1 MNFFL
6 YDASSSGTCLWS
18 NDSANCD
25 GNDPS
30 LTDGR
35 SVTLTTGLFTQNLGD
50 TSDSFAAI
58 ADSVFG
64 DNTSVYLEVDIA
76 GETLS
81 PRKRLTAAPYAL
93 NAQRLD
99 GIDST
104 GFLASTGDTAAGI
117 FDFTAATLAGASP
130 LIFEGAT
137 ADDFETTF
145 TFTDPTGDNVYTF
158 QDASGT
164 VAFLSDV
171 GSGLW
176 EDGAQGVFENDEAV
190 IIGSNAAF
198 TYGSGGIGD
207 LRVADELEVI
217 GTIFAGGTIEAV
229 GIIHSDISFTAS
241 TTTTFGAGA
250 ITTTGSTDLALS
262 IAGGDLTFAQ
272 NTTIGDGGDS
282 ITIDTSD
289 WDISATGDL
298 SGIGTISTDG
308 DATLG
313 ADLIISSGA
322 RIGTGSTPT
331 SFTALANDSLFVE
344 GAIEVDGA
352 ARFDSTMD
360 INGIPSIGADITFD
374 AATPTIV
381 ITNGETFAITDGTNT
396 LFSLADAGTTG
407 NLTLSGDLA
416 VNGDNITSDSNL
428 RIQATG
434 YVAIGDDGAPGAAS
448 SDDDLY
454 IYGGLEVDAT
464 TTLDGTFNVNGDSTF
479 TLGASQNIS
488 ITNTSAESEVID
500 LTVTAP
506 ENDAIEINF
515 TLGNDGDADTL
526 AALDIIT
533 TSAATGDIDIL
544 RGINIANLISADG
557 TVREQ
562 ALVIGSGWDTNLLF
576 ADVSTFI
583 DLADTGVITWREA
596 GGTSTLMTL
605 TDNANVGD
613 LLISGDFTIQGDN
626 LDSAGAPLVLNA
638 TAADEVRVGTGTPGI
653 AVGAGDLYVTSDIE
667 ADGNLDIAGSATFGS
682 LICNDCFDF
691 TEFADALALDAS
703 TSISMAGTDQLL
715 LTNGGT
721 GDIIFNLSSSGDFVI
736 QDNGTP
742 SFTAS
747 DNGTFT
753 FDGAVTFNSTTTH
766 TLATSENISI
776 SNNTATTEVVNLTV
790 TSAGNDA
797 QEINFTL
804 GNDGDADSVS
814 ALEINVTSA
823 ATGDADVIQGLR
835 ITNLTSPDAT
845 VTEVALQI
853 GSGWDTNLLF
863 SDISTFIDL
872 EDAGVITWREGG
884 GGNALMTLTDNA
896 NVGDLLISGDFT
908 IQGDNLDSAGAP
920 LVLNATAADEVRVGT
935 GTPLLATGA
944 GDLYVTSDLEVAG
957 AVTIDGSATVGSI
970 VCSNCL
976 DFTEF
981 KDILSLDASTTIQLD
996 GDENLTFSN
1005 NGTGDVFVNLQSTGD
1020 FYVADAGTDI
1030 FRVQDSGVIDI
1041 DGLTTFNTDVD
1052 LTFVATENLVIT
1064 NTSAEADVFDLTVTA
1079 AENDGAEINFTLGN
1093 DGDADIVNALEIRA
1107 TSAATGDSDVLRG
1120 INIAQ
1125 LSSSNPS
1132 VSEIALRIANGW
1144 DSNLTFADTSTFIDI
1159 LDTGVITFRELG
1171 GSNTLMTLTD
1181 NSNVGDLVLSGDL
1194 AVNGDDITTDGKM
1207 GLNAT
1212 GYVRVGDSGTPGSA
1226 NSDDDLYVEG
1236 GLEIDATSTFDG
1248 YVLVN
1253 SYSEFALAG
1262 GENII
1267 ISNAALTDEL
1277 IDITTTSSQSDAIEV
1292 NFTLANDGDAD
1303 TLAALD
1309 IQVTSAATADADL
1322 LYAINIANLTAADAS
1337 VTETALAIGTGWD
1350 TGISIGANSIV
1361 GTTGLI
1367 DYTNFDVLASGAI
1380 EVTPNVGLDTNVAGV
1395 LSLATTNATSITT
1408 GNALTTFSLA
1418 GTGLTTLNVAT
1429 GNTSAATLN
1438 LATSNQ
1444 ANVINIG
1451 TGTGVDDINIGGGGT
1466 GVDTINIGDST
1477 ATVAI
1482 QGGSITFTPGD
1493 EDGSGSGSEGG
1504 LVKMELS
1511 HTGSLAYAQDPQFL
1525 IEADGPSNN
1534 NFTGV
1539 FKIVHA
1545 PPSDRSGAFNFATQ
1559 YIQFDGVGTTDNTTH
1574 QAIVIDGNLADD
1586 GSDDNFYA
1594 YAARINQGDTSDVAV
1609 TGYGAVG
1616 VMIINENNG
1625 TTDAGDNLAGF
1636 YYDNQDTDAVTV
1648 DAFKAASSG
1657 STITDG
1663 LDVSD
1668 SDIVNGVNVGEN
1680 FVLYNAYRAF
1690 DLTGTGLVW
1699 EDTDGNDLMILTYN
1713 ANEGDLL
1720 VTGDITADDFI
1731 CTDCLDFAELAD
1743 ALTVD
1748 ASTSITMDSTDQLL
1762 FTNGGTGD
1770 IIFNLSST
1778 GDFVIQDAGSA
1789 RLSVTDNG
1797 TTTVAQ
1803 NSTENALFINQ
1814 DGNGKSIVIDSEAT
1828 SAHVVEIQSANTSG
1842 NVIDFGWG
1850 TATTQAGSVTALDL
1864 DLNTEFTSNDGN
1876 DLKGVVVTL
1885 DALVADDIGTVT
1897 SFTGYS
1903 VSGGTL
1909 ATDPANVQEV
1919 TWYGLDVTMPDISAE
1934 ASDSITSYGIRIV
1947 AGTAS
1952 GSGGTEDQIGID
1964 MGTTKIDFDADND
1977 TSLSA
1982 LVDDVLVLE
1991 IGGVNEFR
1999 FDATSI
2005 SPVTADTN
2013 SLGNVTNEW
2022 NLLFLGDNATALQFG
2037 SGQDATIGIDT
2048 GNDALEITV
2057 DGVDVDYVSIGAT
2070 ALMGHLSASDGDLL
2084 VTDELEVNGT
2094 AFFDASVTI
2103 GTASV
2108 PTSDMLSVSNS
2119 GFSVTTDVKTA
2130 SFVHDA
2136 TNVSTSAV
2144 LIDGA
2149 FGSSTGGLTYYILEL
2164 GAISPT
2170 ISTPVTDAVSGLYVG
2185 AMTDPGVQIKSSA
2198 VNIASGWDIDLSL
2211 QNAEYISNSTDDRI
2225 LFGGSGGLNDVD
2237 LVFNLDNANGPVIG
2251 TSTSSLQIDAVLMTD
2266 LDTAGGTSAVCH
2278 SGAASATDN
2287 VKLEDCTGAPAADYA
2302 EQYPVAAGVGFGD
2315 IVVPSNTVVVTND
2328 GDEIVQMV
2336 KSSEPYSG
2344 PVVGIVSD
2352 NFGDF
2357 TSAGYNIDES
2367 DNPMP
2372 VALVGRVPVK
2382 VTAEGGDISV
2392 GDYLTTSS
2400 TPGAAMRAT
2409 KVGRVIGMALSDWDG
2424 VSATV
2429 MVQVNNS
2436 WSMGDVIGTDGV
2448 STLVTDNVV
2457 ISELNEATA
2466 QDTSFSSY
2474 GLALRGSAWNGT
2486 EAQAVEMMLQNVVE
2500 DEDNYRLSVRNT
2512 ADSEV
2517 AYITNEG
2524 TMRIAGDMVIGGNLY
2539 PSDRGV
2545 PQTEKYIYYDGSE
2558 GPGGDFM
2565 RTNASGW
2572 STGSYDF
2579 AEMFPS
2585 TQKLTAGELVAFSG
2599 SGHNIQRATG
2609 TKGEQLAGIIST
2621 RPGFLA
2627 GENVEG
2633 AYPVALAG
2641 RVPTRVS
2648 AEGGAI
2654 AVGDPLTISSSQGI
2668 AMKAKEAG
2676 VIVGYALEAYS
2687 GGSDNL
2693 ILTYVNLS
2701 YWVGETTN
2709 IMPGTDNRASGFATS
2724 GTSNFTS
2731 LNMSGNIYMG
2741 TNSITGIGRL
2751 EGLTDAWS
2759 IEQDGTITTTG
2770 LIVSL
2775 AENYQGDQVETM
2787 AVTSPE
2793 VMITLTGTAT
2803 LEDGQAEIRFEQIAP
2818 EFNDIISAEAP
2829 IRVLVTPS
2837 GPVSLYVSEKD
2848 QNHFVV
2854 TRFAGE
2860 GDVEFDWMVTAYRR
2874 GYEPEEIEEVI
2885 EEEMVDEVVIEP
2897 VVETVVEE
2905 DELSTEPVEVV
2916 VEEVVEEIEVIQPVE
2931 TDLTT
2936 LFIELTEEV
2945 VVDPVD
2951 PATPESPDEIL
2962 IDETSEVDGGVSV
2975 ETPPNL

>member
-1 MNFFL
+1 MLLKRSTQFVTLTLVILSLMAVFGVVLSAAPPNVVTYQGRVLDTNGVPSSSSSLTMKFFF

-18 NDSANCD
+18 NSSADCDSNTPA
-25 GNDPS
+25 S
-30 LTDGR
+30 TTGR

-50 TSDSFAAI
+50 TSDSFAAV

-81 PRKRLTAAPYAL
+81 PRKRLTAAPYAI

-104 GFLASTGDTAAGI
+104 GFLASTGDTGTGI

-130 LIFEGAT
+130 FVFEGTT
-137 ADDFETTF
+137 ANDFETTF

-158 QDASGT
+158 KDGSGT
-164 VAFLSDV
+164 IAFTSDIS
-171 GSGLW
+171 GTGLW
-176 EDGAQGVFENDEAV
+176 EDGVSGVFEDDEAV

-198 TYGSGGIGD
+198 TYGSGGVGD
-207 LRVADELEVI
+207 LQVFDELEVMGDTFI
-217 GTIFAGGTIEAV
+217 DNDLVVGASTSSTETLSHTSFTLDGDDLFVAGTLGVEGVVYSDGG
-229 GIIHSDISFTAS
+229 FTAS

-250 ITTTGSTDLALS
+250 ITTTGSTDLALT

-272 NTTIGDGGDS
+272 NTTIGDGGD
-282 ITIDTSD
+282 TIAISTSD
-289 WDISATGDL
+289 WNITATGNL
-298 SGIGTISTDG
+298 SGIGTIATDG

-313 ADLIISSGA
+313 ADLIISSGV
-322 RIGTGSTPT
+322 RIGTGSTPA

-360 INGIPSIGADITFD
+360 INGIPSIGADITFN

-396 LFSLADAGTTG
+396 LFSLVDGGTGGNLILTGDLTIAGDDLTMDTNTAGFLLVGDGTNYNPVDISGDIDLDSSGVATVQANSVALSTDTTG
-407 NLTLSGDLA
+407 NYVATVSDAGNGTITVGGAAGEGTVITLDAVNVNCNDCLDFAELSDALTLDASTSITMDSTDQLLITNGGTGDVIFNLSSTGDF
-416 VNGDNITSDSNL
+416 VIQDNGTPSFTASDNGAFTF
-428 RIQATG
+428 
-434 YVAIGDDGAPGAAS
+434 DGAVTFNS
-448 SDDDLY
+448 
-454 IYGGLEVDAT
+454 AT
-464 TTLDGTFNVNGDSTF
+464 THTLATSESIAISNNTATADTFD
-479 TLGASQNIS
+479 IS
-488 ITNTSAESEVID
+488 
-500 LTVTAP
+500 VTAAG
-506 ENDAIEINF
+506 NDAQEINF
-515 TLGNDGDADTL
+515 TLGNDGDNDTVN
-526 AALDIIT
+526 ALEINV
-533 TSAATGDIDIL
+533 TSATTGEEDVI
-544 RGINIANLISADG
+544 RGLHIAPLSSADASV
-557 TVREQ
+557 TEQ
-562 ALVIGSGWDTNLLF
+562 ALVIGSGWDTNLF
-576 ADVSTFI
+576 FNDTSTVI
-583 DLADTGVITWREA
+583 ELADTGVITWREA
-596 GGTSTLMTL
+596 GGTNTLMTL

-638 TAADEVRVGTGTPGI
+638 TAADEVRVGTGTPGV
-653 AVGAGDLYVTSDIE
+653 ATGAGDFYVTSDIE
-667 ADGNLDIAGSATFGS
+667 ADGNLNIAGSATIGS
-682 LICNDCFDF
+682 LVCNDCFDF

-703 TSISMAGTDQLL
+703 TSITMDSTDQLL
-715 LTNGGT
+715 VTNGGA
-721 GDIIFNLSSSGDFVI
+721 GDVIFNLSSSGDFVI
-736 QDNGTP
+736 QDGATP
-742 SFTAS
+742 IFTAGG
-747 DNGTFT
+747 DGTFT
-753 FDGAVTFNSTTTH
+753 FDGA
-766 TLATSENISI
+766 
-776 SNNTATTEVVNLTV
+776 
-790 TSAGNDA
+790 
-797 QEINFTL
+797 
-804 GNDGDADSVS
+804 
-814 ALEINVTSA
+814 
-823 ATGDADVIQGLR
+823 
-835 ITNLTSPDAT
+835 
-845 VTEVALQI
+845 
-853 GSGWDTNLLF
+853 
-863 SDISTFIDL
+863 
-872 EDAGVITWREGG
+872 
-884 GGNALMTLTDNA
+884 
-896 NVGDLLISGDFT
+896 
-908 IQGDNLDSAGAP
+908 
-920 LVLNATAADEVRVGT
+920 
-935 GTPLLATGA
+935 
-944 GDLYVTSDLEVAG
+944 
-957 AVTIDGSATVGSI
+957 
-970 VCSNCL
+970 
-976 DFTEF
+976 
-981 KDILSLDASTTIQLD
+981 
-996 GDENLTFSN
+996 
-1005 NGTGDVFVNLQSTGD
+1005 
-1020 FYVADAGTDI
+1020 
-1030 FRVQDSGVIDI
+1030 
-1041 DGLTTFNTDVD
+1041 TTFNTDVTYT
-1052 LTFVATENLVIT
+1052 LVATENVAIT
-1064 NTSAEADVFDLTVTA
+1064 NTSAETEVLDLTVTA

-1093 DGDADIVNALEIRA
+1093 DADADIVNALEIRA
-1107 TSAATGDSDVLRG
+1107 TSASTGDADVLRG

-1125 LSSSNPS
+1125 LSSSDPT

-1159 LDTGVITFRELG
+1159 LDTGVFTFRELG
-1171 GSNTLMTLTD
+1171 GNNTLMTLTD
-1181 NSNVGDLVLSGDL
+1181 NANVGDLALTGDL
-1194 AVNGDDITTDGKM
+1194 TVNGDDISSDSN
-1207 GLNAT
+1207 LSIAAT
-1212 GYVRVGDSGTPGSA
+1212 GYVRIGDSGTPGSA
-1226 NSDDDLYVEG
+1226 SDDDSLYVEG
-1236 GLEIDATSTFDG
+1236 KLEVDATSTFDG
-1248 YVLVN
+1248 VVLGN
-1253 SYSEFALAG
+1253 
-1262 GENII
+1262 N
-1267 ISNAALTDEL
+1267 D
-1277 IDITTTSSQSDAIEV
+1277 TT
-1292 NFTLANDGDAD
+1292 FTLSGTNNFLIENGSATSDLFSVKISSAQSNGETIQFGLADDGDAD
-1303 TLAALD
+1303 TLSALN
-1309 IQVTSAATADADL
+1309 IAVTSAATGDADVL
-1322 LYAINIANLTAADAS
+1322 SALNIANLASADGT
-1337 VTETALAIGTGWD
+1337 VIETAIIIGTGWD
-1350 TGISIGANSIV
+1350 TGISLGANSIV

-1367 DYTNFDVLASGAI
+1367 DYTNFDVLATGAI
-1380 EVTPNVGLDTNVAGV
+1380 QVTPNVGLDTNAGGV

-1418 GTGLTTLNVAT
+1418 GTGLTTLNIAT
-1429 GNTSAATLN
+1429 ANSTAATLN

-1451 TGTGVDDINIGGGGT
+1451 TGTGIDDINIGGGGT

-1493 EDGSGSGSEGG
+1493 DDGSGSGSEGG

-1545 PPSDRSGAFNFATQ
+1545 PPSDRSGAFDFATQ
-1559 YIQFDGVGTTDNTTH
+1559 YIQFDGVATTDNTTH

-1616 VMIINENNG
+1616 VMIINENNT

-1648 DAFKAASSG
+1648 DAFKAVSSG
-1657 STITDG
+1657 SAITDG

-1680 FVLYNAYRAF
+1680 FVLYNVYRTY
-1690 DLTGTGLVW
+1690 DLSGSGLVW
-1699 EDTDGNDLMILTYN
+1699 EDTDGNDLMILSDA

-1720 VTGDITADDFI
+1720 ATGDITADDFI

-1748 ASTSITMDSTDQLL
+1748 ASTSVTMNSTDQLL

-1778 GDFVIQDAGSA
+1778 GDFVIQDGGNT
-1789 RLSVTDNG
+1789 RFSVN
-1797 TTTVAQ
+1797 
-1803 NSTENALFINQ
+1803 
-1814 DGNGKSIVIDSEAT
+1814 DS
-1828 SAHVVEIQSANTSG
+1828 G
-1842 NVIDFGWG
+1842 
-1850 TATTQAGSVTALDL
+1850 VT
-1864 DLNTEFTSNDGN
+1864 
-1876 DLKGVVVTL
+1876 
-1885 DALVADDIGTVT
+1885 
-1897 SFTGYS
+1897 
-1903 VSGGTL
+1903 
-1909 ATDPANVQEV
+1909 
-1919 TWYGLDVTMPDISAE
+1919 
-1934 ASDSITSYGIRIV
+1934 
-1947 AGTAS
+1947 
-1952 GSGGTEDQIGID
+1952 
-1964 MGTTKIDFDADND
+1964 
-1977 TSLSA
+1977 
-1982 LVDDVLVLE
+1982 
-1991 IGGVNEFR
+1991 
-1999 FDATSI
+1999 
-2005 SPVTADTN
+2005 
-2013 SLGNVTNEW
+2013 
-2022 NLLFLGDNATALQFG
+2022 
-2037 SGQDATIGIDT
+2037 
-2048 GNDALEITV
+2048 
-2057 DGVDVDYVSIGAT
+2057 
-2070 ALMGHLSASDGDLL
+2070 
-2084 VTDELEVNGT
+2084 
-2094 AFFDASVTI
+2094 TI
-2103 GTASV
+2103 GTGSA
-2108 PTSDMLSVSNS
+2108 PTADMLAVTNA
-2119 GFSVTTDVKTA
+2119 GFATTTTDVNAASFIHTA
-2130 SFVHDA
+2130 S
-2136 TNVSTSAV
+2136 NVSSSAV
-2144 LIDGA
+2144 YIDGA
-2149 FGSSTGGLTYYILEL
+2149 FASTTTGLTYNILEL
-2164 GAISPT
+2164 GAITPT
-2170 ISTPVTDAVSGLYVG
+2170 NTTGTDNVNGLFIGIMTDATVTIKSAAIDIST
-2185 AMTDPGVQIKSSA
+2185 
-2198 VNIASGWDIDLSL
+2198 GWDVDFSL
-2211 QNAEYISNSTDDRI
+2211 QNSEFVSNSTDGKVR
-2225 LFGGSGGLNDVD
+2225 FGGSGGASDTD
-2237 LVFNLDNANGPVIG
+2237 LVFNLDDATGPVLQ
-2251 TSTSSLQIDAVLMTD
+2251 STSDEIEIDATLTVDLMNVGATQFALCHPNSD
-2266 LDTAGGTSAVCH
+2266 LIDEAIGDC
-2278 SGAASATDN
+2278 SGAPT
-2287 VKLEDCTGAPAADYA
+2287 ADYA

-2315 IVVPSNTVVVTND
+2315 IVVPSTTVVVTND

-2457 ISELNEATA
+2457 ISQLNEATA

-2474 GLALRGSAWNGT
+2474 GLALRGSAWDGD

-2524 TMRIAGDMVIGGNLY
+2524 IMRIAGDMVIGGNLY

-2545 PQTEKYIYYDGSE
+2545 PQTDKYIYYDGSA

-2599 SGHNIQRATG
+2599 SGHNVQRATG
-2609 TKGEQLAGIIST
+2609 AEGEQLAGIIST

-2627 GENVEG
+2627 GENIEG

-2648 AEGGAI
+2648 TEGGAI

-2676 VIVGYALEAYS
+2676 MIVGYALEAYR

-2701 YWVGETTN
+2701 YWVGETTSV
-2709 IMPGTDNRASGFATS
+2709 MPGTDNRASGFATS

-2793 VMITLTGTAT
+2793 VMITLTGTAI
-2803 LEDGQAEIRFEQIAP
+2803 LEDGQAEVRFEQVAP

-2885 EEEMVDEVVIEP
+2885 EEEMVDEVIIEP
-2897 VVETVVEE
+2897 VVETVLVE

-2945 VVDPVD
+2945 VEDPVD

-2962 IDETSEVDGGVSV
+2962 IDETSEVDGGESV